1 MLYDFNKTLFA
12 CNGRCGG
19 CGGGFFGNS
28 CNGCGRVLVGPP
40 GPQGPQGPQGPR
52 GNMGL
57 PGAQGPQGP
66 QGQPG
71 PQGATGATGATGARG
86 PQGAVGPQGPQGATG
101 ATGAMGAT
109 GATGAQGPIGSSL
122 IAELSNADATVAAS
136 TPITLTQLYN
146 NQSGVTLND
155 PATSLTLEVGTYV
168 IGYYASVSGGTDNV
182 ALAYYLNDAELA
194 QTVSAQSAAA
204 ASDSVSLSARHV
216 ITLTAN
222 GALELRN
229 INASELS
236 IVKLNVIITKI
247 A

>member
-19 CGGGFFGNS
+19 CGGGFLSNP

-71 PQGATGATGATGARG
+71 PQGATGAVGPQG

-101 ATGAMGAT
+101 ATGA
-109 GATGAQGPIGSSL
+109 TGAQGPIGSSL
-122 IAELSNADATVAAS
+122 IAELANADATVATG

-146 NQSGVTLND
+146 NQSGVTLNT
-155 PATSLTLEVGTYV
+155 PATSLTLEAGTYV
-168 IGYYASVSGGTDNV
+168 IGYYASVSGGTGNV

-194 QTVSAQSAAA
+194 QTVSSQSAAA

-216 ITLTAN
+216 VTLTAN
-222 GALELRN
+222 GTLELRN

-236 IVKLNVIITKI
+236 IAKLNVIITKI